1 MVQYILR
8 PAWMKKIQL
17 GICPDSIHPEN
28 GRAVFVYCDSLA
40 QPGITGKLALKP
52 KYAIEFGSFF
62 PHIKAEISSG
72 VFAVSEGHTDQLS
85 FYGDDMFP
93 DCFQSSEDVLV
104 YSKKKVLELEKQ
116 LSETPA
122 TVNNGFKITPGASY
136 ISIKIALA
144 AWRLFVEQFEKALQE
159 NRVDSFAYKTQ
170 E

>member
-28 GRAVFVYCDSLA
+28 GRAVFVYCNNLIHPD
-40 QPGITGKLALKP
+40 ITEKLVKKP

-62 PHIKAEISSG
+62 PHIKAEISKG

-93 DCFQSSEDVLV
+93 NCFQTTGEVFL
-104 YSKKKVLELEKQ
+104 YSKNKVLELEKQ
-116 LSETPA
+116 LSETP
-122 TVNNGFKITPGASY
+122 VNIGSKINSGASY
-136 ISIKIALA
+136 ISIKIVLA
-144 AWRLFVEQFEKALQE
+144 AWKCFVEQFEKALQE
-159 NRVDSFAYKTQ
+159 NRVDSFTNEIQ